1 MHAVTLSRAGPA
13 APAAESAVDRKR
25 RLARARQRRR
35 RARLR
40 ADREAVAPRPL
51 IEPPPADLDLI
62 PWIER
67 LTVPTGPLT
76 GQPFTL
82 GEWQRDFLAG
92 ALNDGIF
99 EAGLSVPRKNGKS
112 GLVAALCLA
121 GVCGPL
127 NRPNWQAIVTS
138 LTGALGLI
146 SMVPHRRTTAAAF
159 RQVVRE
165 SSVMGGTHKRRPH
178 DRYRGGD

>member
-1 MHAVTLSRAGPA
+1 MLSVTRPVTPSRDANALPA
-13 APAAESAVDRKR
+13 RKT
-25 RLARARQRRR
+25 
-35 RARLR
+35 
-40 ADREAVAPRPL
+40 
-51 IEPPPADLDLI
+51 PPPADLHVVD
-62 PWIER
+62 WIER
-67 LTVPTGPLT
+67 LTVPTGPLA
-76 GQPFTL
+76 GRRFAL
-82 GEWQRDFLAG
+82 GDWQRRFIRG
-92 ALNDGIF
+92 ALASGVR

-121 GVCGPL
+121 GLCGPL